1 MKHLTINNIYIFK
14 LVTGEELIAKV
25 VGKSDDAVEVSN
37 PINMI
42 LTPQGLQMVPSLFS
56 AEPGR
61 TIQLNNSS
69 WVMTADARED
79 VKNSWIEATT
89 GIRPVT
95 KQIITG

>member
-1 MKHLTINNIYIFK
+1 MKHLNIDSIYIFK

-56 AEPGR
+56 AEPGH